1 MCEDLANPSQRGG
14 HEENAATFPRAGNL
28 GQRASEPP
36 IEEGCRGHD
45 VRKLFLEVPEEVNA
59 GKNLSSRLEVSELLV
74 LLGPVR
80 QGPGSWPQEPLG
92 PQADSFFLF

>member
-28 GQRASEPP
+28 GLRASEPP

-45 VRKLFLEVPEEVNA
+45 MQKLFLEVPEEVNA
-59 GKNLSSRLEVSELLV
+59 RKIFLV
-74 LLGPVR
+74 GWR
-80 QGPGSWPQEPLG
+80 
-92 PQADSFFLF
+92 FLNCWCFLDQ